1 MLKQAGR
8 HFRGW
13 VFRFA
18 AVMALMFASHFVAT
32 ANAQRTGAQVRGPS
46 ADAHG
51 RALPLSVTCG
61 GGTNEWTGT
70 AGDNRWTTATNWSS
84 GAVPVSTDNVCIAST
99 FTTAITIGTLGT
111 TNQTIA
117 SLDSGAPLAITAG
130 PLTITGTATFA
141 ADLTLSGT
149 LTLNGT
155 SSMTTLEQGSGTLG
169 GSSTLTVSGVL
180 TWSGGTESGTGTTNA
195 NGGMTLTVEPFL
207 SGRTLNN
214 TKVATWNGSAF
225 LMENGAVVN
234 NQAGATWDH
243 ENDSNIQFEGGTT
256 PVFNNAGTFEK
267 TGGTGTSGGGVGASI
282 TFNNTGS
289 VTDSSGIL
297 FLSNV
302 GVCSGT
308 CTGSWSVASGAT
320 LQLGGGTTAAAVSG
334 PISGAGTVQFTTGT
348 VNYTGAYDVTGGTQ
362 TTNGT
367 VNFTS

>member
-225 LMENGAVVN
+225 LMENG
-234 NQAGATWDH
+234 
-243 ENDSNIQFEGGTT
+243 
-256 PVFNNAGTFEK
+256 
-267 TGGTGTSGGGVGASI
+267 
-282 TFNNTGS
+282 
-289 VTDSSGIL
+289 
-297 FLSNV
+297 
-302 GVCSGT
+302 
-308 CTGSWSVASGAT
+308 
-320 LQLGGGTTAAAVSG
+320 
-334 PISGAGTVQFTTGT
+334 
-348 VNYTGAYDVTGGTQ
+348 
-362 TTNGT
+362 
-367 VNFTS
+367 